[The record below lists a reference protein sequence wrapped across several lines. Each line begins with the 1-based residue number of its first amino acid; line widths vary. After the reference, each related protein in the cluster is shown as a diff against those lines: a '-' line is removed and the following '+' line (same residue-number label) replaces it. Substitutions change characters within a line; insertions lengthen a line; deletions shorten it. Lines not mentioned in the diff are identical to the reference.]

1 MKNNDQKGV
10 SILLSLLVMT
20 AILSIAF
27 GVSKLVIGEIKI
39 GRDISRSV
47 VAYYA
52 ADSAVERA
60 IFEKRINNIELN
72 INDCSV
78 DWGSGSFYGAKVQ
91 VSGSGNNIVVIVKA
105 SGCYNNTKRAI
116 EASF

>member
-1 MKNNDQKGV
+1 MKKNNQKGV

-47 VAYYA
+47 IAYYA
-52 ADSAVERA
+52 ADSAIERA

-72 INDCSV
+72 IIDDCSV
-78 DWGSGSFYGAKVQ
+78 AWGNGSFYSVRVQ
-91 VSGSGNNIVVIVKA
+91 VSGEDVIAEA
-105 SGCYNNTKRAI
+105 SGCYNDTKRAV

>member
-1 MKNNDQKGV
+1 M
-10 SILLSLLVMT
+10 SLLVMA

-72 INDCSV
+72 INDCSI
-78 DWGSGSFYGAKVQ
+78 DWDNGSSYGVKVQ
-91 VSGSGNNIVVIVKA
+91 DNGEDIIVEA

>member
-1 MKNNDQKGV
+1 MKNNKQKGV

-39 GRDISRSV
+39 GRNISRSV

-60 IFEKRINNIELN
+60 IFEKRINNNELN
-72 INDCSV
+72 IVDDCSINW
-78 DWGSGSFYGAKVQ
+78 DNGSSYGVKVQ
-91 VSGSGNNIVVIVKA
+91 VSGGNIIVEA
-105 SGCYNNTKRAI
+105 SGCYNDTKRAI